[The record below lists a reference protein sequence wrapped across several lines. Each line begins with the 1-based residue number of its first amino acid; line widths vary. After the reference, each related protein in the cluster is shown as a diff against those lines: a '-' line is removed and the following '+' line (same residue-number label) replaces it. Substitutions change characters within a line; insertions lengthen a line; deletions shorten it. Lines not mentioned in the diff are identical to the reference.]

1 MAQRLDRGI
10 ALQKPTK
17 LSNGWMRIDG
27 RITRTGVFTYRLP
40 DGKLRREL
48 RLPEEVFKAD
58 TMQSFALVPVTDEHP
73 PAFLDATNTKEYA
86 RGSVAG
92 TLRQD
97 GQFVAGEM
105 LVTDA
110 DLIAKLEGGK
120 AREIS
125 CGYTCDLEESPGEL
139 NGERYDAIQRNIR
152 GNHVAIVERGRAGPE
167 ARVRMDAAVCTED
180 GDPDQPRDESGKW
193 SSTGGGG
200 GSSKPSVSL
209 KSPSLKTGKT
219 FGQKMAAKA
228 SARAKE
234 TEKEISDLKRV
245 LNEAERDGEDRIFD
259 PRSGNALKV
268 HEAYALLE
276 QKEASLQR
284 DRETVAKETKAS
296 SGKSETH
303 EQAVARLTG
312 EHAHWNAVARMASTP
327 EERAQ
332 GEREQARV
340 KKEIS
345 KLYEKP
351 EPAASKPAPRAVP
364 KPAGL
369 RSPLT
374 PRDVMERTSRELV
387 SHEEETAATFQRLR
401 QLEKFGT
408 GKPEHDANEIRA
420 LKSKLNDQ
428 ELYGKTLRDR
438 LQTAARQVSGRAAM
452 NPRMPG
458 SDS

>member
-17 LSNGWMRIDG
+17 LSNGWLRIDG

-180 GDPDQPRDESGKW
+180 GGDDQPRDEDGKW

-200 GSSKPSVSL
+200 SSSKASVAL
-209 KSPSLKTGKT
+209 KSPSEKPLLKGPTAAAEVARGIISRNMT
-219 FGQKMAAKA
+219 RAGALQDFEQAAKTMNE
-228 SARAKE
+228 SARRFA
-234 TEKEISDLKRV
+234 
-245 LNEAERDGEDRIFD
+245 LNKLNAFYDREERDD
-259 PRSGNALKV
+259 PRRRARLPP
-268 HEAYALLE
+268 
-276 QKEASLQR
+276 
-284 DRETVAKETKAS
+284 DRPLAS
-296 SGKSETH
+296 SFPEGC
-303 EQAVARLTG
+303 AR
-312 EHAHWNAVARMASTP
+312 S
-327 EERAQ
+327 
-332 GEREQARV
+332 
-340 KKEIS
+340 
-345 KLYEKP
+345 
-351 EPAASKPAPRAVP
+351 APS
-364 KPAGL
+364 
-369 RSPLT
+369 SPS
-374 PRDVMERTSRELV
+374 PCGSPSPGPSR
-387 SHEEETAATFQRLR
+387 R
-401 QLEKFGT
+401 G
-408 GKPEHDANEIRA
+408 
-420 LKSKLNDQ
+420 
-428 ELYGKTLRDR
+428 
-438 LQTAARQVSGRAAM
+438 
-452 NPRMPG
+452 
-458 SDS
+458 

>member
-17 LSNGWMRIDG
+17 LSNGWLRIDG

-228 SARAKE
+228 SARA
-234 TEKEISDLKRV
+234 
-245 LNEAERDGEDRIFD
+245 AE
-259 PRSGNALKV
+259 
-268 HEAYALLE
+268 
-276 QKEASLQR
+276 
-284 DRETVAKETKAS
+284 AKEEPRAS
-296 SGKSETH
+296 AKSETH

-312 EHAHWNAVARMASTP
+312 EHAHWNAVARLASTP

-351 EPAASKPAPRAVP
+351 EPAASKPAPRAAP
-364 KPAGL
+364 KSVGL

-387 SHEEETAATFQRLR
+387 SHEEETAATFKRLR

>member
-17 LSNGWMRIDG
+17 LSNGWLRIDG

-40 DGKLRREL
+40 DGKMRREL

-58 TMQSFALVPVTDEHP
+58 AMQSFALVPVTDEHP

-97 GQFVAGEM
+97 GQFIAGEM

-167 ARVRMDAAVCTED
+167 ARVRMDAAVCTAD
-180 GDPDQPRDESGKW
+180 GDDDQPRDENGRW
-193 SSTGGGG
+193 SSSGGGG
-200 GSSKPSVSL
+200 ASKPSVSL
-209 KSPSLKTGKT
+209 KSPSEKGGKPLLVGPT
-219 FGQKMAAKA
+219 AATEIARGIMSRNMTRAGALQDFEQAAKTMNE
-228 SARAKE
+228 SARRFA
-234 TEKEISDLKRV
+234 
-245 LNEAERDGEDRIFD
+245 LNKLNAFYDRLERDD
-259 PRSGNALKV
+259 PRSEREKTIAQANRAPSLLKSG
-268 HEAYALLE
+268 ESFE
-276 QKEASLQR
+276 Q
-284 DRETVAKETKAS
+284 
-296 SGKSETH
+296 GIN
-303 EQAVARLTG
+303 RLNS
-312 EHAHWNAVARMASTP
+312 EHAHWNMMARFGQTEAD
-327 EERAQ
+327 RAQ

-345 KLYEKP
+345 KLYEQRETSMP
-351 EPAASKPAPRAVP
+351 EPMNRVATLSTPKVEPHKYSWNNLKLRKP
-364 KPAGL
+364 KP
-369 RSPLT
+369 
-374 PRDVMERTSRELV
+374 
-387 SHEEETAATFQRLR
+387 
-401 QLEKFGT
+401 
-408 GKPEHDANEIRA
+408 
-420 LKSKLNDQ
+420 
-428 ELYGKTLRDR
+428 
-438 LQTAARQVSGRAAM
+438 
-452 NPRMPG
+452 
-458 SDS
+458 